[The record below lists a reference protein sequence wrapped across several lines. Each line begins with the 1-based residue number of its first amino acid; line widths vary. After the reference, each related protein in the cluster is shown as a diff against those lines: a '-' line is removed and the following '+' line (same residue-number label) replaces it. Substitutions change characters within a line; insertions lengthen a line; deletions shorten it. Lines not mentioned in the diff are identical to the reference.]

1 MKYIKLFEISTKSQ
15 ENDLIRASKR
25 GSSKTVEDI
34 CKKNPNIINDADNIL
49 RTPLMWASLNNFLMV
64 VKILIKYNADVNLRD
79 LDGRTALM
87 MASTPKIIDILLK
100 SGANVNIQNNNGE
113 TIIME
118 YLKWTPTLLISIYS
132 LDENLMIIYLKK
144 FLEYGLDLSIKNN
157 QGLNLF
163 EKVKKEKEEIEDFE
177 RRGFSR
183 SVSYNN
189 LEKIEE
195 YLIKYFPQ
203 YKEQWELDKAI
214 KDFNL

>member
-15 ENDLIRASKR
+15 ENDLIRASKK
-25 GSSKTVEDI
+25 GSSKAVEDI

-49 RTPLMWASLNNFLMV
+49 RTPLMWASLNKFLMV

-118 YLKWTPTLLISIYS
+118 YLKWTT
-132 LDENLMIIYLKK
+132 LDENLIIYLKK

-177 RRGFSR
+177 RRGFNR
-183 SVSYNN
+183 YVSYYNK

>member
-1 MKYIKLFEISTKSQ
+1 MKYIKLFEISAKSQ

-49 RTPLMWASLNNFLMV
+49 RTSLMWASLNNFLMV

-118 YLKWTPTLLISIYS
+118 YLMWSETLN
-132 LDENLMIIYLKK
+132 ENFFKYIEK

-157 QGLNLF
+157 EGLNLF
-163 EKVKKEKEEIEDFE
+163 EKVIQEKEKIEDFE
-177 RRGFSR
+177 RRGFIR
-183 SVSYNN
+183 SISKYNN

-203 YKEQWELDKAI
+203 YKQQWELDKAI

>member
-34 CKKNPNIINDADNIL
+34 CKKNPNIINDADNKL
-49 RTPLMWASLNNFLMV
+49 RTPLMWASLNKFLMI

-118 YLKWTPTLLISIYS
+118 YLMWSETLN
-132 LDENLMIIYLKK
+132 ENFFKYIEK

-157 QGLNLF
+157 EGLNLF
-163 EKVKKEKEEIEDFE
+163 EKVIQEKEKIEDFE
-177 RRGFSR
+177 RRGFIR
-183 SVSYNN
+183 SISKYNN

-203 YKEQWELDKAI
+203 YKQQWELDKAI

>member
-15 ENDLIRASKR
+15 ENDLIRASKK
-25 GSSKTVEDI
+25 GSSKAVEDI
-34 CKKNPNIINDADNIL
+34 CKKNPNIINDADNKL
-49 RTPLMWASLNNFLMV
+49 RTPLMWASLNKFLMI

-87 MASTPKIIDILLK
+87 LASTPKIIDILLK

-113 TIIME
+113 TIIMD
-118 YLKWTPTLLISIYS
+118 YLKWTPT

-183 SVSYNN
+183 SVSYYNN

>member
-15 ENDLIRASKR
+15 ENDLIRASKK
-25 GSSKTVEDI
+25 GSSKAVEDI

-118 YLKWTPTLLISIYS
+118 YLMWSETLN
-132 LDENLMIIYLKK
+132 ENFFKYIEK

-157 QGLNLF
+157 EGLNLF
-163 EKVKKEKEEIEDFE
+163 EKVIQEKEKIEDFE
-177 RRGFSR
+177 RRGFIR
-183 SVSYNN
+183 SISKYNN

-203 YKEQWELDKAI
+203 YKQQWELDKAI

>member
-1 MKYIKLFEISTKSQ
+1 MKYIKLFEISAKSQ

-34 CKKNPNIINDADNIL
+34 CKKNPNIINDADNKL

-118 YLKWTPTLLISIYS
+118 YLMWSETLN
-132 LDENLMIIYLKK
+132 ENFFKYIEK

-157 QGLNLF
+157 EGLNLF
-163 EKVKKEKEEIEDFE
+163 EKVIQEKEKIEDFE
-177 RRGFSR
+177 RRGFIR
-183 SVSYNN
+183 SISKYNN

-203 YKEQWELDKAI
+203 YKEQWELDKAV